1 VRAVLDA
8 NVLVSA
14 AISTRPPRQIVAAWV
29 EGRFELVASPTLLG
43 ELRDVLTRPKLRP
56 WISPALAHDFV
67 DGLAEGAVMLD
78 DSDQPRP
85 VSPDPED
92 DYLVELARAAAADYL
107 VSGDRHLLGLGD
119 PTPPVLTPRQFLDR
133 LSP

>member
-1 VRAVLDA
+1 MRVVLDA

-14 AISTRPPRQIVAAWV
+14 AISTGPPRQIVAAWID
-29 EGRFELVASPTLLG
+29 GRFELVASPTLLG

-56 WISPALAHDFV
+56 WVAPALAHEFV

-85 VSPDPED
+85 VSPDADD
-92 DYLVELARAAAADYL
+92 DYLLELGRAAAADYL
-107 VSGDRHLLGLGD
+107 VSGDRHLLGLAD
-119 PTPPVLTPRQFLDR
+119 PTPSVLTPRQFLDR
-133 LSP
+133 LAP